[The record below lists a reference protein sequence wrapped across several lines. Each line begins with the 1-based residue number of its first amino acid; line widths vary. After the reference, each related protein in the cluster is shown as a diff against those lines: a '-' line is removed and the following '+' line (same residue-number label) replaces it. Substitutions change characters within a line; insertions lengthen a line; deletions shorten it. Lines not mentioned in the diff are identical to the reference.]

1 MPLDPE
7 RFLVQAQRLAGTA
20 EDDANYR
27 SATNRAYYACHLVA
41 LDALFGVDAGGG
53 KRPSHW
59 AVIKAVAGHR
69 GGEEDAND
77 LRRLKRMRE
86 VADYVTDS
94 SHPEVQG
101 VFDENSASD
110 WASLADWALAVAGAL
125 IPRLRALPPT
135 G

>member
-7 RFLVQAQRLAGTA
+7 RFLVQAQRLASTA
-20 EDDANYR
+20 ENEEDHRCAI
-27 SATNRAYYACHLVA
+27 NRAYYACHLA
-41 LDALFGVDAGGG
+41 ARDALFGVDAGGG

-69 GGEEDAND
+69 GGEEDADD

-101 VFDENSASD
+101 VFDKNSASD
-110 WASLADWALAVAGAL
+110 WASLADWALSVADAV
-125 IPRLRALPPT
+125 IPRLRALRPA